1 MKSAPES
8 CTIDRERLRARLR
21 LQGPEYVYYMLADVI
36 EVLSDDQLAS
46 IVGRYI
52 PLEELRREGP
62 AETVD
67 VLTDVKRFAQASLR
81 RDYYEDFRVDSRNC
95 TMVSRGTM
103 AWISDFGRH
112 LDRCIGEAE
121 TAELEVVLEAF
132 ELLFDL
138 VRRIDSG
145 TVDII
150 FFADDGGSWQFGID
164 WPKTVGAYASC
175 LGRKLAPGEFAAK
188 TVAVIDEFER
198 FDRVRLIA
206 VASRVAPSSHRD
218 ALLNL
223 AGQSI
228 DEIHIKPSGR
238 S

>member
-1 MKSAPES
+1 
-8 CTIDRERLRARLR
+8 
-21 LQGPEYVYYMLADVI
+21 MLADVI
-36 EVLSDDQLAS
+36 EVLSDDQLAL

-52 PLEELRREGP
+52 PLEQLRREGP

-67 VLTDVKRFAQASLR
+67 VLTDVRRFAQASLGQ
-81 RDYYEDFRVDSRNC
+81 DYYEEFRVDSRNC

-112 LDRCIGEAE
+112 MDRCIGEAE
-121 TAELEVVLEAF
+121 TAKLEVVLEAF
-132 ELLFDL
+132 ELLLDL

-175 LGRKLAPGEFAAK
+175 LGRALAPGEFAAK

-198 FDRVRLIA
+198 FDRVRLIEA
-206 VASRVAPSSHRD
+206 ASRVAPSSHRD
-218 ALLNL
+218 ALLDF
-223 AGQSI
+223 AGQAS
-228 DEIHIKPSGR
+228 DKIHISPSGR

>member
-1 MKSAPES
+1 VVG
-8 CTIDRERLRARLR
+8 LR
-21 LQGPEYVYYMLADVI
+21 LSVTTSPFHILRNVAFSGTCVAMDAARATRRA
-36 EVLSDDQLAS
+36 LAS

-52 PLEELRREGP
+52 PLEELRRKGP

-67 VLTDVKRFAQASLR
+67 VLTDVERFAQASLR

-121 TAELEVVLEAF
+121 TAELEVVLDAF

-150 FFADDGGSWQFGID
+150 FFADDGSWQFGID

-198 FDRVRLIA
+198 FDRVRLIE

-218 ALLNL
+218 ALLKL
-223 AGQSI
+223 AGGMVKSCGS
-228 DEIHIKPSGR
+228 EI
-238 S
+238 